1 MSPTYFL
8 LTGIVLI
15 TMFTVLV
22 AAHEL
27 GHYLFARLFNM
38 GVEEFAIG
46 FGKPEVKTW
55 LKRVYRV
62 RLGDGEIPDIVH
74 TGVGPNGELPSS
86 RIPDDIKQIETPEGT
101 FLEET
106 TRFTIR
112 PWPIGGFVR
121 IKGMVPEEDGSE
133 TKIAGGFYS
142 KPPWQRFIV
151 LLAGPAFSVIAGL
164 AILIPVLMVE
174 GMAKPLNVPKIG
186 AVVKD
191 GPADKAGLKEGD
203 VVESIDGHP
212 INTFY
217 AMNVIVRDSAGKTLM
232 FNIRRGSKEL
242 TLAVKPELEAN
253 ESALFDKDL
262 NITNEKR
269 RQAKLK
275 TSIPSTRIPIGLF
288 KATSVACSIPVDAVE
303 SLLGIFRH
311 PSTFKD
317 SVSGPITITS
327 VTYDTVKYGIGSI
340 LELTA
345 LLSISVG
352 VFNLLP
358 IVPLDG
364 GQMMIALAEMLRGG
378 RRLSMK
384 VQSAFNRVGLMMM
397 GALIICVL
405 FIDIGR
411 LRGGSN
417 VVRPPEAKKASK

>member
-1 MSPTYFL
+1 MIFYYI
-8 LTGIVLI
+8 LTGVVLV

-22 AAHEL
+22 AAQEF
-27 GHYLFARLFNM
+27 GHYIFARLFNM

-46 FGKPEVKTW
+46 FGNPQIKTW
-55 LKRVYRV
+55 MRRTYR
-62 RLGDGEIPDIVH
+62 LPMLEGEIPDISH
-74 TGVGPNGELPSS
+74 TGVGPNGEPPTT
-86 RIPDDIKQIETPEGT
+86 RIPDDIKAIETESGT

-106 TRFTIR
+106 TNFTIR

-142 KPPWQRFIV
+142 KAPWKRFLV
-151 LLAGPAFSVIAGL
+151 LFAGPLFSVIAGL
-164 AILIPVLMVE
+164 AILIPVLMID

-186 AVVKD
+186 SVVKD
-191 GPADKAGLKEGD
+191 GAAAKAGLKEGD
-203 VVESIDGHP
+203 IVESIDGKA
-212 INTFY
+212 IDTFY
-217 AMNVIVRDSAGKTLM
+217 AMNVIVRESAGKTLL
-232 FNIRRGSKEL
+232 FKIRRGASEL
-242 TLAVKPELEAN
+242 TLPVVPELEPS

-262 NITNEKR
+262 NLTKEKR

-275 TSIPSTRIPIGLF
+275 TGIPTVRIPIGF
-288 KATSVACSIPVDAVE
+288 AKATAFAFSIPVDAVG
-303 SLLGIFRH
+303 SLIGIFQH

-327 VTYDTVKYGIGSI
+327 VTYDTVKYGPASI
-340 LELTA
+340 LELAA

-352 VFNLLP
+352 IFNLLP

-364 GQMMIALAEMLRGG
+364 GQMMIALAEMIRGG

-384 VQSAFNRVGLMMM
+384 VQGAFNGVGLMFM

-405 FIDIGR
+405 FVDIGR
-411 LRGGSN
+411 LRGGSATGKEQ
-417 VVRPPEAKKASK
+417 PAKKASK